1 MTSSGSARTTRWFRR
16 YPAAGQ
22 PRARL
27 VCLPHAGGAATFFHT
42 WGGAL
47 GPGVEVL
54 ATRYPGRQERIA
66 EPCATSMAELADPL
80 AAELL
85 PLLDVPVA
93 FFGHSMGASL
103 AYELALRLQPEHA
116 DRLAGLFV
124 SSREAP
130 HLVTPKEIHLGTDD
144 ELIAEVARLGGA
156 DAALLADPGIR
167 DIVLPSVR
175 ADFRI
180 AGTYRAAAPRPVG
193 CPVVAYAGDRDP
205 GAGENE
211 MRHWSEVAGHSFD
224 MRVLPGGHFYLNAE
238 RDSLTNDIRRRL
250 DEAVLAPS

>member
-1 MTSSGSARTTRWFRR
+1 MTSSGSARSRWFRR
-16 YPAAGQ
+16 YPAAAGR

-27 VCLPHAGGAATFFHT
+27 VCLPHAGGTATFFHP
-42 WGGAL
+42 WAGAL
-47 GPGVEVL
+47 GPDIEVL

-66 EPCATSMAELADPL
+66 EPCATSIEQLADPL

-85 PLLDVPVA
+85 PFLDAPVA

-103 AYELALRLQPEHA
+103 AYELALRLQPAHA

-144 ELIAEVARLGGA
+144 ELIAEVVRLGGA
-156 DAALLADPGIR
+156 DAALLDDPGIR

-175 ADFRI
+175 ADFGI
-180 AGTYRAAAPRPVG
+180 AGTYRAAAPHPVG

-224 MRVLPGGHFYLNAE
+224 IRVLPGGHFYLNAE